1 MSIPNKQGYRTSE
14 FWLTLCCLIFGMLLA
29 SGVISEGSNAE
40 KIVAFGA
47 SVLASFGYSFSRGM
61 VKKAEALSNA
71 VFEEDEE
78 DPE

>member
-1 MSIPNKQGYRTSE
+1 MSQPKKPGYKSTE
-14 FWLTLCCLIFGMLLA
+14 FWLSALCIIFGMLLA

-61 VKKAEALSNA
+61 VKKGEAIADVVKTS
-71 VFEEDEE
+71 EK
-78 DPE
+78 DPD